1 MSFTNNAAAVKRQ
14 IMARMPGALEAMGSE
29 AVSMVVAQMESGY
42 GRPIRKTGAL
52 MADVSSQV
60 SGDKVE
66 VGNTLHYAL
75 YVHEGTC
82 RMAGRPYITGALRN
96 DQALSTL
103 GQIVK
108 EHLFGDAG
116 R

>member
-14 IMARMPGALEAMGSE
+14 IMARLPGALEAMGSE

-66 VGNTLHYAL
+66 VGNMLHYAL

-108 EHLFGDAG
+108 EHLFGCAG

>member
-52 MADVSSQV
+52 MADVDSQV
-60 SGDKVE
+60 NGDMVE
-66 VGNTLHYAL
+66 VGNRLHYSL

-82 RMAGRPYITGALRN
+82 KMAGRHYINDALRST
-96 DQALSTL
+96 QALSSL
-103 GQIVK
+103 GQIAK
-108 EHLFGDAG
+108 EKLFGE
-116 R
+116 